1 LATEP
6 ERTPEVSKKSLLDV
20 MKSVEAAIPDVV
32 LEYVRAEHQLSSAFS
47 HHDIT
52 HIARPLIDGLN
63 LPRYRKWPE
72 SDKDNFC
79 FWVATDSSHYTFTIP
94 EIVSLEI
101 ASGCI
106 SSTSNKE
113 RSAQVIDLMR
123 GILRGEFRSRDD
135 IIARLSGGFVPSSI
149 ATDLDGLI
157 GKACDIGARF
167 SAWSVQHEAQVAI
180 RASIK
185 AEKGGIQAARA
196 QHTTADDGF
205 PGSASPVAELA
216 KLAEML
222 QAGLLTREEFDQLK
236 ASLLQK

>member
-1 LATEP
+1 M
-6 ERTPEVSKKSLLDV
+6 SKKSLLDV
-20 MKSVEAAIPDVV
+20 MKSVKAAIPDIV
-32 LEYVRAEHQLSSAFS
+32 LEYIGAEYQLSSAFS
-47 HHDIT
+47 HYDIT
-52 HIARPLIDGLN
+52 HIARPLIDSLN

-72 SDKDNFC
+72 SNKDNFC
-79 FWVATDSSHYTFTIP
+79 WWVATDRSHDTFTIP
-94 EIVSLEI
+94 EMVSLQI

-113 RSAQVIDLMR
+113 RSAQVIDLIH

-135 IIARLSGGFVPSSI
+135 IIARLSSGFVPSSI
-149 ATDLDGLI
+149 ATELDGLI
-157 GKACDIGARF
+157 GKACDVGARF

-185 AEKGGIQAARA
+185 AKKEGIRAARA
-196 QHTTADDGF
+196 AAAQQTKADDGF